1 VSLGTSL
8 WTIGMETTATRTT
21 FETKATD
28 GLFELVHRAAKAA
41 ASNELDSGGMLEI
54 RAAGLVPG
62 TVDPLAVE
70 AEFSDDGLRRT
81 IAKLDVHVR
90 TEAAADATVIEQA
103 VARFGGSKY
112 TNVCFSTPLA
122 QAEDE
127 EDDLELLRP
136 RTTAD
141 DALDITIDCSSSLP
155 FYASNLALTSATLS
169 TDEVEA
175 AAECLKELG
184 VSFSRPGKSS
194 IRVAKFQLRGPVRSA
209 AQAAAFAALS
219 RRGLTVSLYS
229 ATIPT
234 TQSVR
239 VAWRVE
245 PTPSG
250 ERREG
255 LELCFSRGLA
265 GTEGTSKEHVQAID
279 AFIREHFGV
288 GVAEGQWTVES
299 RKWTAGSESEA
310 EKKSDS

>member
-1 VSLGTSL
+1 
-8 WTIGMETTATRTT
+8 METTATHTT

-54 RAAGLVPG
+54 RAVGSAPEAPH
-62 TVDPLAVE
+62 PLAVD

-81 IAKLDVHVR
+81 IAKIDVHVR
-90 TEAAADATVIEQA
+90 AKTEVADKEVLAQA
-103 VARFGGSKY
+103 VARFGGAKY
-112 TNVCFSTPLA
+112 TNVCFATPLL
-122 QAEDE
+122 QAEDD

-155 FYASNLALTSATLS
+155 FVASNLALTADTLS
-169 TDEVEA
+169 ADEKEA
-175 AAECLKELG
+175 AADCLKQLG
-184 VSFSRPGKSS
+184 VSFSRPRGSA
-194 IRVAKFQLRGPVRSA
+194 IRVAKVQLRGPVRAA
-209 AQAAAFAALS
+209 AQAAAFATLA
-219 RRGLTVSLYS
+219 RRGLSVSLYS

-234 TQSVR
+234 TQSFR
-239 VAWRVE
+239 AAWRVE

-250 ERREG
+250 GCREG

-265 GTEGTSKEHVQAID
+265 GIEGTTREHVQAID
-279 AFIREHFGV
+279 AFIQEHFGV
-288 GVAEGQWTVES
+288 GVAEGHWTVES

-310 EKKSDS
+310 GKKTEA